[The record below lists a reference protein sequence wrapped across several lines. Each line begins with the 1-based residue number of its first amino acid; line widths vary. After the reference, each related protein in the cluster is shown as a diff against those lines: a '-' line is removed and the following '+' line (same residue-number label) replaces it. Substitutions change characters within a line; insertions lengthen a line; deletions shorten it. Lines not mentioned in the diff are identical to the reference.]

1 MKLPRLLTRKRDPFA
16 RQKIRYI
23 LNQPVHKRARVV
35 RVSLSPLDDIRKNK
49 QKPDDV
55 IPLEKSKKFEVKKFE
70 TIENSKHEEREE
82 EIIRLR
88 WTSRLEKEAENIAN
102 ILSKPDSKRED
113 VLKLPKLVHA
123 NKRDIKYR
131 LSRDVCEA
139 SRIINSLPVEKIF
152 REHRDHGVTCSCTV
166 CETINKIRII
176 PSPSPSES
184 EVYIL
189 IVLISFLKLFFF
201 M

>member
-35 RVSLSPLDDIRKNK
+35 RVSLSPIDDPRKNK
-49 QKPDDV
+49 QKHYDV

-82 EIIRLR
+82 ELIRLR

-102 ILSKPDSKRED
+102 ILSKSDSKKED

-131 LSRDVCEA
+131 VSREVCEA
-139 SRIINSLPVEKIF
+139 SRIINSSPVEKIF

-166 CETINKIRII
+166 CETINKIRIL

-184 EVYIL
+184 EVDIY
-189 IVLISFLKLFFF
+189 
-201 M
+201 